1 MLNLG
6 KNHKLLVLIIFAAF
20 TFLSILVAVAPA
32 TTMQNNNA
40 PLPGSKSLTMEE
52 QRGLRLYIREGCVSC
67 HTQQVRNIEMDQVWG
82 ERPSIPSDYFHSKQ
96 RLDTWRQTPS
106 ILGSERTG
114 PDLTSIGQRNPSN
127 TWHLMHLFNPR
138 IVVPESIMPS
148 YPWLF
153 EKKSKAGPEDVV
165 VNLPP
170 SLISEGQVVVAT
182 QEAKDL
188 VAYLLTLKQTK
199 LPTVNEGFLPS
210 NKTNDGNASTAKTDS
225 SSENRALP
233 DGASLYQSNCAA
245 CHQPS
250 GEGLPGA
257 FPSLK
262 GSSIVTSENP
272 ETLIRIIIE
281 GYDARPEFATMPP
294 LGEQLTDEEI
304 TAIINFERS
313 HWGNSA
319 PAVDLEVVKKIR
331 ASRQKSI
338 ML

>member
-6 KNHKLLVLIIFAAF
+6 KNHRLLVFIIFAAF

-32 TTMQNNNA
+32 TTMQENNS
-40 PLPGSKSLTMEE
+40 PLNGSKPLTIEE
-52 QRGLRLYIREGCVSC
+52 QRGLRIYIREGCVSC
-67 HTQQVRNIEMDQVWG
+67 HTQQVRNIGMDHVWG

-114 PDLTSIGQRNPSN
+114 PDLTSIAQRNPSN

-153 EKKSKAGPEDVV
+153 EKKSKAGSEDVV
-165 VNLPP
+165 INVPP
-170 SLISEGQVVVAT
+170 ALISDGQVVVAT

-199 LPTVNEGFLPS
+199 LPSAQEEFLPS
-210 NKTNDGNASTAKTDS
+210 NKTTNDGNASTTKTDS
-225 SSENRALP
+225 SSENSSLP

-262 GSSIVTSENP
+262 GSTIVTSENP

-294 LGEQLTDEEI
+294 LGGQLTDEEI

-313 HWGNSA
+313 HWGNRA
-319 PAVDLEVVKKIR
+319 PAVEIDVVKKVR
-331 ASRQKSI
+331 ALQQNQ
-338 ML
+338 

>member
-1 MLNLG
+1 
-6 KNHKLLVLIIFAAF
+6 
-20 TFLSILVAVAPA
+20 
-32 TTMQNNNA
+32 
-40 PLPGSKSLTMEE
+40 
-52 QRGLRLYIREGCVSC
+52 
-67 HTQQVRNIEMDQVWG
+67 MDHVWG

-96 RLDTWRQTPS
+96 RLDVWRQTPS

-114 PDLTSIGQRNPSN
+114 PDLTNIAQRNPST

-153 EKKSKAGPEDVV
+153 KNKLKSEPEDVV
-165 VNLPP
+165 INVPP
-170 SLISEGQVVVAT
+170 SLVTEGHIVVAT
-182 QEAKDL
+182 QEARDL

-199 LPTVNEGFLPS
+199 LPSINEEFIPS
-210 NKTNDGNASTAKTDS
+210 GKTTNESNPSAGETNSPPA
-225 SSENRALP
+225 NNALP
-233 DGASLYQSNCAA
+233 DGATLYQSNCAA

-257 FPSLK
+257 FPPLK
-262 GSSIVTSENP
+262 GSKIVTNENP
-272 ETLIRIIIE
+272 ESLIRIIIE

-313 HWGNSA
+313 HWGNDA
-319 PAVDLEVVKKIR
+319 PAVSIDVVKKIR
-331 ASRQKSI
+331 SSTQNQ
-338 ML
+338 

>member
-6 KNHKLLVLIIFAAF
+6 KNHKLLVLIIFGAF

-32 TTMQNNNA
+32 ITMHQNNA
-40 PLPGSKSLTMEE
+40 PLPGSKSLTIEE
-52 QRGLRLYIREGCVSC
+52 QRGLRIYIREGCVSC
-67 HTQQVRNIEMDQVWG
+67 HTQQVRNIEMDHVWG
-82 ERPSIPSDYFHSKQ
+82 ERPSIPSDYFHTKK
-96 RLDTWRQTPS
+96 RLDIWRQTPS

-114 PDLTSIGQRNPSN
+114 PDLTSIAQRNPSN
-127 TWHLMHLFNPR
+127 AWHLMHLFNPR

-153 EKKSKAGPEDVV
+153 EKKSKAESEDVV
-165 VNLPP
+165 VNVPP
-170 SLISEGQVVVAT
+170 SLISDGQVVVAT

-188 VAYLLTLKQTK
+188 VLYLLTLKQTK
-199 LPTVNEGFLPS
+199 LPSVNEEFLPS
-210 NKTNDGNASTAKTDS
+210 GKTTNDGNQSTTKTDS
-225 SSENRALP
+225 SSENTALP
-233 DGASLYQSNCAA
+233 DGATLYQSNCAA

-257 FPSLK
+257 FPPLK
-262 GSSIVTSENP
+262 GSAIVTSENP

-294 LGEQLTDEEI
+294 LGKQLTDEQI

-313 HWGNSA
+313 HWGNRS
-319 PAVDLEVVKKIR
+319 PAVGINVVKKVR
-331 ASRQKSI
+331 ASQHQ
-338 ML
+338 

>member
-6 KNHKLLVLIIFAAF
+6 KNHKLLVLIIFGAF

-32 TTMQNNNA
+32 TTMQQNSA
-40 PLPGSKSLTMEE
+40 PLPGSKSLTIEE
-52 QRGLRLYIREGCVSC
+52 HRGLRIYIREGCVSC
-67 HTQQVRNIEMDQVWG
+67 HTQQVRNIEMDRVWG
-82 ERPSIPSDYFHSKQ
+82 ERPSIPSDYFYTKK
-96 RLDTWRQTPS
+96 RLDIWRQTPS

-114 PDLTSIGQRNPSN
+114 PDLTSIAQRNPN
-127 TWHLMHLFNPR
+127 DTWHLMHLFNPR

-153 EKKSKAGPEDVV
+153 ETKSKAESEDVV
-165 VNLPP
+165 INVPP
-170 SLISEGQVVVAT
+170 PLISDGQVVVAT

-188 VAYLLTLKQTK
+188 VAYLLTLKQIK
-199 LPTVNEGFLPS
+199 LPTAKEEFLPS
-210 NKTNDGNASTAKTDS
+210 TKKAIDNNASAAKTDS
-225 SSENRALP
+225 SPANTALS
-233 DGASLYQSNCAA
+233 DGAALYQSNCAA

-257 FPSLK
+257 FPPLK
-262 GSSIVTSENP
+262 GSAIVTSENP

-294 LGEQLTDEEI
+294 LGDQLTDEQI

-313 HWGNSA
+313 HWGNGA
-319 PAVDLEVVKKIR
+319 PAVKIDVVKKVR
-331 ASRQKSI
+331 ALQQNQ
-338 ML
+338 

>member
-6 KNHKLLVLIIFAAF
+6 KNHKLLVLIIFGAF

-32 TTMQNNNA
+32 TTMQQNNA

-52 QRGLRLYIREGCVSC
+52 QRGLRIYIREGCVSC
-67 HTQQVRNIEMDQVWG
+67 HTQQVRNIEMDHVWG
-82 ERPSIPSDYFHSKQ
+82 ERPSIPSDYFHAKK

-153 EKKSKAGPEDVV
+153 EKKSKAGPEDVII
-165 VNLPP
+165 NLPP
-170 SLISEGQVVVAT
+170 SLITEGQVVVAT

-199 LPTVNEGFLPS
+199 LPSGKEEFLPS
-210 NKTNDGNASTAKTDS
+210 NKTTNDGNASASKADS
-225 SSENRALP
+225 SSENSALP
-233 DGASLYQSNCAA
+233 DGATLYQSNCAA

-294 LGEQLTDEEI
+294 LGGQLTDEEI

-319 PAVDLEVVKKIR
+319 PAVDIKVVNEIR
-331 ASRQKSI
+331 SSRQNQ
-338 ML
+338 

>member
-1 MLNLG
+1 MLNFG
-6 KNHKLLVLIIFAAF
+6 KNHKLLVLIIFGAF

-32 TTMQNNNA
+32 TTMHQNNA
-40 PLPGSKSLTMEE
+40 PLPGSKSLTIEE
-52 QRGLRLYIREGCVSC
+52 QRGLRIYIREGCVSC
-67 HTQQVRNIEMDQVWG
+67 HTQQVRNIEMDHVWG
-82 ERPSIPSDYFHSKQ
+82 ERPSIPSDYFYTKK

-114 PDLTSIGQRNPSN
+114 PDLTNIAQRNPSN

-153 EKKSKAGPEDVV
+153 ENKSKAESEDVV
-165 VNLPP
+165 VNVPP
-170 SLISEGQVVVAT
+170 SLISDGQVVVAT

-199 LPTVNEGFLPS
+199 LPSVNEEFLPS
-210 NKTNDGNASTAKTDS
+210 GKTTNDGNQSTTKTDS
-225 SSENRALP
+225 SSENTALP
-233 DGASLYQSNCAA
+233 DGATLYQSNCAA

-257 FPSLK
+257 FPPLK
-262 GSSIVTSENP
+262 GSAIVISENP

-294 LGEQLTDEEI
+294 LGEQLTDEQI

-313 HWGNSA
+313 HWGNHSST
-319 PAVDLEVVKKIR
+319 VGIDVVKKVR
-331 ASRQKSI
+331 ASQHQ
-338 ML
+338 

>member
-6 KNHKLLVLIIFAAF
+6 KNHKLLVFIIFAAF
-20 TFLSILVAVAPA
+20 TLLSVLVAVAPA
-32 TTMQNNNA
+32 ITMQQNNS
-40 PLPGSKSLTMEE
+40 PLPGTESLSIEE
-52 QRGLRLYIREGCVSC
+52 QRGLRIYIREGCVSC
-67 HTQQVRNIEMDQVWG
+67 HTQQVRNIEMDHVWG

-96 RLDTWRQTPS
+96 RLDVWRQTPS

-114 PDLTSIGQRNPSN
+114 PDLTSIAQRNPSD

-138 IVVPESIMPS
+138 IVVPESIMPG

-153 EKKSKAGPEDVV
+153 EKKREAGIDDVV
-165 VNLPP
+165 VNVPP
-170 SLISEGQVVVAT
+170 TLISPGEVVVAT
-182 QEAKDL
+182 QNAKDL

-199 LPTVNEGFLPS
+199 LPTGPETFLRL
-210 NKTNDGNASTAKTDS
+210 NKKTTAKSTSPVTKDS
-225 SSENRALP
+225 PSEKNELA
-233 DGASLYQSNCAA
+233 DGATLYQSNCAA

-262 GSSIVTSENP
+262 GSGIVTNENP

-281 GYDARPEFATMPP
+281 GYDARPEFATMPS
-294 LGEQLTDEEI
+294 LGDQLTDDEI

-313 HWGNSA
+313 HWGNDA
-319 PAVDLEVVKKIR
+319 PPIEVDVVKKVR
-331 ASRQKSI
+331 ASKQNQ
-338 ML
+338 